1 MKKDSIGSEEMKD
14 VLADMS
20 VEDEK
25 LNSKKIISLIIT
37 IIMALIVL
45 IITSIMIFR
54 TYKQTANAE
63 DKTSVPSSTTVAQTK
78 PIEKKEEKIKVDLD
92 GYGYAKGM
100 KILITDKDTK
110 KVPNKIEE
118 TFEIEVISP
127 KNEKTKYKDDD
138 KDGIITINN
147 LAAGEYKVNLISSH
161 KIFDFDNK
169 TKNIKVLEKPV
180 YKANKNINKIVKLST
195 GKEKDMPKKT
205 YQSKYSAPKDTVS
218 PTASGSNNTKP
229 STTNQSSANSGSNT
243 PGPSNPSVIPNGFM
257 IKNGKTYYYNNG
269 SPVLG
274 PQVINGVCY
283 NFGTKGYLDYTIGV
297 DISKWQGNIN
307 FASLKQAGYNKVIM
321 RSGFRGWGTGAIKQ
335 DNLVSQYLTQAKAQ
349 GLEIHLYFFSQAIN
363 EQEAIEEA
371 SQCIALSKKYNL
383 RNPVIF
389 IDTEASGAKN
399 NEGRADRLS
408 RQVRTDVVKAFC
420 TTAKNSGYR
429 TGVYASSYFFK
440 DNLDINQIPSFANI
454 WVADYPNSSNP
465 EKFPD
470 RPMRYPYFSQRPPQ
484 IWQVCSNGRVPGING
499 NVDCN
504 RFYGFI
510 D

>member
-45 IITSIMIFR
+45 IITAVMIFR

-147 LAAGEYKVNLISSH
+147 LNAGEYKVNLISSH
-161 KIFDFDNK
+161 NLFDFDNK

-195 GKEKDMPKKT
+195 GKEKDMPKRT
-205 YQSKYSAPKDTVS
+205 YKSTTPAPKNTVS
-218 PTASGSNNTKP
+218 PE
-229 STTNQSSANSGSNT
+229 
-243 PGPSNPSVIPNGFM
+243 NPYGFS
-257 IKNGKTYYYNNG
+257 IKDGKTYYYDKNEK
-269 SPVLG
+269 PLTG
-274 PQVINGVCY
+274 PQVIHNVCY
-283 NFGTKGYLDYTIGV
+283 NFGTQGYLDYTIGV

-363 EQEAIEEA
+363 EEEAKDEA
-371 SQCIALSKKYNL
+371 SQCIALAKKYNL
-383 RNPVIF
+383 KNPVIF
-389 IDTEASGAKN
+389 IDTEGSGAPDS
-399 NEGRADRLS
+399 EGRADKLS

-420 TTAKNSGYR
+420 TTAKNSGFR
-429 TGVYASSYFFK
+429 TGVYASSNFFTN
-440 DNLDINQIPSFANI
+440 NLNINQIPSFANI

-470 RPMRYPYFSQRPPQ
+470 RPMRYQYFSQRPPQ